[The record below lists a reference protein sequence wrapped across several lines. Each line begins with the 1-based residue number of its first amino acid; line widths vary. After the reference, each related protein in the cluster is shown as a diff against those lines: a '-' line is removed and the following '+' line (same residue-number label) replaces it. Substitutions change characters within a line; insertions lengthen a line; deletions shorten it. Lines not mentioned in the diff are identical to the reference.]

1 MIENIMP
8 EGFLLPGTAMKF
20 DLTNAIRGLRGMPRS
35 VLLAGFANVASPELL
50 TGAAVKVTS
59 EKQVIA
65 LAGEYSV
72 LHQMYLAMPKMARV
86 GLPVYLLKLD
96 HTIGTKA
103 QRSLTFEFTGTL
115 GADLAIVI
123 RCNGFNIPLTLAA
136 GSDQE
141 DVAAAVNTAINA
153 NAIKANTTSTVVTNV
168 VTATCAFGGT
178 ESNNMLFCIYGLEKA
193 DVVITVTP
201 GAPTDGTGD
210 QDLSTLF
217 TYMAQNRITSI
228 AWPGKLN
235 ATNYAAVASQ
245 LTELWGPETQ
255 RDTQLIEVMSEN
267 SSATISIAMETRNC
281 NQIATL
287 GLSAMLQ
294 SPVWSICAAAAGAI
308 EYSAA
313 IDPAVPLRDI
323 PLTNVLPPINDFEGT
338 ERQGLLVDGCS
349 TLISNQNVLYIER
362 MVTNYTQNASSVDD
376 ASFRNLEWIK
386 TMSWWRWFVTTEFGL
401 KYRNYKMAEV
411 WDDAFEDAR
420 IMTVQLG
427 EEVILGCYRQ
437 AINKG
442 LMQDMAG
449 YQEDLV
455 VEVAGASGRL
465 KYLEKPR
472 LITQHFQTE
481 VTSEPILGSLS

>member
-20 DLTNAIRGLRGMPRS
+20 DLTNAIRGLRGMPRA
-35 VLLAGFANVASPELL
+35 VLLAGFANTASPELL
-50 TGAAVKVTS
+50 MGAAVKVTS

-72 LHQMYLAMPKMARV
+72 LHQMYLAMPKIARM
-86 GLPVYLLKLD
+86 GLPVHLLKLD

-103 QRSLTFEFTGTL
+103 QRTLEFAFTGTL
-115 GADLAIVI
+115 GADLAVVI
-123 RCNGFNIPLTLAA
+123 RCNGYNIPLTLTA

-153 NAIKANTTSTVVTNV
+153 NAVKANTTSTVLTNV

-178 ESNNMLFCIYGLEKA
+178 ESNDMLFCIYGTEKS
-193 DVVITVTP
+193 DVEITVTP
-201 GAPTDGTGD
+201 GLPTEGTGN

-217 TYMAQNRITSI
+217 TYMAQQRITSI
-228 AWPGKLN
+228 AWPGRLN
-235 ATNYAAVASQ
+235 STNYAAVASQ
-245 LTELWGPETQ
+245 LTELWGPELQ
-255 RDTQLIEVMSEN
+255 RDTQLIEIAAEQ
-267 SSATISIAMETRNC
+267 SSAAITNLMATRNC

-287 GLSAMLQ
+287 GLSSLLQ
-294 SPVWSICAAAAGAI
+294 SPVWAICAAAAGAI
-308 EYSAA
+308 EYQAS
-313 IDPAVPLRDI
+313 IDPAVPYRDI
-323 PLTNVLPPINDFEGT
+323 ALTNVLPPINDFDST
-338 ERQGLLVDGCS
+338 ERQGLLTDGCS
-349 TLISNQNVLYIER
+349 TLISNQNTLYIER

-376 ASFRNLEWIK
+376 ASFRNLEWVK
-386 TMSWWRWFVTTEFGL
+386 TMSWWRWFVTSEFGL

-411 WDDAFEDAR
+411 WDDAFEGQR
-420 IMTVQLG
+420 IMTLMLG

-437 AINKG
+437 AINAG
-442 LMQDMAG
+442 LMQDMSG

-472 LITQHFQTE
+472 LITQHYQTE